1 MAGGDNI
8 MVGGDN
14 GMVGGDDALVDG
26 NRRRTGDQ
34 EDDDFYF

>member
-14 GMVGGDDALVDG
+14 GMVGGDDGLVDG